1 MLCGIIPSKQSKCRR
16 CLQYETLGGSSALW
30 YFYDADGNPSGI
42 RYKDNS
48 GTVNDY

>member
-1 MLCGIIPSKQSKCRR
+1 MRHYPPPNNQNVGDR
-16 CLQYETLGGSSALW
+16 LQYETLGGSSALW